1 MVGQDR
7 HVLAAQTKGQESDV
21 AGARKATCTHPM
33 RPPSPSAALAR
44 GPLHQGC
51 ELRLLSSGHRDDEA
65 EQGVGAGAFSQT
77 GQGVLSEKK
86 VHPSSQRLQA
96 PSQGAQRWTEQEVLT
111 ASSQRPPHVV
121 MNMATTRRRL
131 SLLRHSIPRGLR
143 RVSQG
148 VQTDVDDRSIWRRM

>member
-21 AGARKATCTHPM
+21 TGARKATCTHPM

-86 VHPSSQRLQA
+86 VHPSSQRLEA

-131 SLLRHSIPRGLR
+131 SLPRHSIPRGLR